1 MNTTRIR
8 RSAAGGALVLAAVS
22 SGIALQTSAVGEASA
37 SQVKYIGGGYYK
49 VGPFPTLSQCNAH
62 RSASAWRFN
71 LSRSSCSAQGIGW
84 YYTGRSGA

>member
-37 SQVKYIGGGYYK
+37 SQVKYI
-49 VGPFPTLSQCNAH
+49 
-62 RSASAWRFN
+62 
-71 LSRSSCSAQGIGW
+71 
-84 YYTGRSGA
+84 